1 MSLLDAGFPHTRQ
14 DFDSQFQIQSLD
26 ETNGTWLLVL
36 QPRQEA
42 AREIM
47 PELRVRLTTNHF
59 LLAGTELTFVDGSR
73 MRNDFTNVVTNA
85 PVDETIF
92 QWKAPEGFK
101 VTEPFA
107 K

>member
-1 MSLLDAGFPHTRQ
+1 
-14 DFDSQFQIQSLD
+14 
-26 ETNGTWLLVL
+26 
-36 QPRQEA
+36 
-42 AREIM
+42 M